1 MNVYTKSSITLT
13 RVENQQTLCQLL
25 EKNIIQP
32 YSELSESSKFP
43 ETLEV
48 TERRQFRERGL
59 IHISD
64 KAYLFVLHL
73 EQRRVELLNVQILKR
88 ARDEMVEKAMTE
100 LKGDGELEA
109 R

>member
-1 MNVYTKSSITLT
+1 M
-13 RVENQQTLCQLL
+13 L
-25 EKNIIQP
+25 EEDIIQP

-48 TERRQFRERGL
+48 TERRQFRERSL

-64 KAYLFVLHL
+64 KAYLFFLYL

-109 R
+109 SWLMCFENKDIQKHKVK

>member
-1 MNVYTKSSITLT
+1 M
-13 RVENQQTLCQLL
+13 L
-25 EKNIIQP
+25 EEDIIQP

-48 TERRQFRERGL
+48 TERRQFRERSL

-64 KAYLFVLHL
+64 KAYLFFLHL

-88 ARDEMVEKAMTE
+88 ARDEMVEKVMTE
-100 LKGDGELEA
+100 LKGDGKWEA
-109 R
+109 SWLMCFENKDIQKHKVK